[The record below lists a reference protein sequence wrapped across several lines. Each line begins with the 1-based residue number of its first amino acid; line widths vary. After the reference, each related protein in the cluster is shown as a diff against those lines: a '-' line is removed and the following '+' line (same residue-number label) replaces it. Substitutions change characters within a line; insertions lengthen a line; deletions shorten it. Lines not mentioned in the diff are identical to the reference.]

1 MGRHRTIRI
10 VTAAEIAFA
19 SSPLATAVLAPDGV
33 IRICNALFEQLL
45 DLEAG
50 MVFSEVLHANDRRA
64 ALELLE
70 TLREFPFGQLEARAL
85 KGQWLRL
92 SAAPHVHADGTLEFV
107 VLTAED
113 ISAQRRSAS
122 ELEIQFFFDPLTKL
136 PNRAMLVQQMT
147 VVMEN
152 LRRRGDA
159 LSLIFFDL
167 DRFKLINDTLGF
179 HAGDALLI
187 AVGARLQAIL
197 RNTDLLVR
205 MGGDEFALLLL
216 GGAEYA
222 GEVGR
227 RVLEAF
233 QEPFRLQNTEILS
246 SACLGVSVYP
256 DDAADEAELQ
266 AHADLAMFSAKDQG
280 RGRIRFFGNAADHN
294 ELEQLE
300 LEAQLRHAV
309 ELGQMRAYYQPQY
322 ELLSGNLI
330 GFEALLRWQHPTL
343 GLLSPARF
351 VPLAEQCGLILPLSA
366 WILNTA
372 VAQTA
377 RWNAGR
383 GQPLRIAVNLSAAQ
397 LEREDLCRSVLQ
409 ALSTNGLNAEYL
421 ELEITE
427 SQVMLHTPNLEAQM
441 RDLRQIGVRFAVDD
455 FGTGYSNLSR
465 LSGLAINTLKV
476 DRSFVSALG
485 ADHGD
490 SGMLVKSIVQLAHN
504 LKLDV
509 LAEGVETL
517 EQLERLHFVGCDL
530 AQGYYFDAPLAAA
543 DAEKKL

>member
-1 MGRHRTIRI
+1 MRG
-10 VTAAEIAFA
+10 VTAAEIAFT

-33 IRICNALFEQLL
+33 IHVCNALFEQLL
-45 DLEAG
+45 GLEVGVA
-50 MVFSEVLHANDRRA
+50 FTEALHVNDRRA
-64 ALELLE
+64 ALDLLE
-70 TLREFPFGQLEARAL
+70 TLRDLPYGQLEARGAD
-85 KGQWLRL
+85 GRWLRL
-92 SAAPHVHADGTLEFV
+92 VAAPHLRADGTLEGI

-113 ISAQRRSAS
+113 ISAQRRNAR
-122 ELEIQFFFDPLTKL
+122 ELEVQFFFDSLTKL

-147 VVMEN
+147 VVMDN

-159 LSLIFFDL
+159 LSLIFIDL
-167 DRFKLINDTLGF
+167 DRFKLVNDTLGF
-179 HAGDALLI
+179 SAGDALLL
-187 AVGARLQAIL
+187 AVAARLQTVL
-197 RNTDLLVR
+197 RSTDLLVR

-216 GGAEYA
+216 GGADYA

-227 RVLEAF
+227 RALEAF
-233 QEPFRLQNTEILS
+233 QEPFKLSGTEILS
-246 SACLGVSVYP
+246 SACLGVSVHP

-280 RGRIRFFGNAADHN
+280 RGRIRFFGSAADHN

-322 ELLSGNLI
+322 ELLGGTLI
-330 GFEALLRWQHPTL
+330 GFEALLRWEHPTL
-343 GLLSPARF
+343 GLLPPARF
-351 VPLAEQCGLILPLSA
+351 VPLAEQCGLILPLST
-366 WILNTA
+366 WILNAATT
-372 VAQTA
+372 QTA

-383 GQPLRIAVNLSAAQ
+383 GKALRIAVNLSAAQ

-409 ALSTNGLNAEYL
+409 ALSSSGLAAQQL

-427 SQVMLHTPNLEAQM
+427 TQVMAHTPNLESQM
-441 RDLRQIGVRFAVDD
+441 RELRNLGVRFAVDD

-465 LSGLAINTLKV
+465 LSGLALNTLKV
-476 DRSFVSALG
+476 DRSFVSELG
-485 ADHGD
+485 SDHDD
-490 SGMLVKSIVQLAHN
+490 SAMLVKSIVQLAHN

-509 LAEGVETL
+509 LAEGVESL
-517 EQLERLHFVGCDL
+517 AQLERLHFVGCDL
-530 AQGYYFDAPLAAA
+530 AQGYYFAAPLAPA